1 MRCDTSPWALL
12 TVLLSFMNTCL
23 QDLVQHWITKYDWR
37 AEEARL
43 NSSLHHFKM
52 PVNSIDLHFVHER
65 SPNEHAVPLILIHGW
80 PGSILEFTELI
91 PKLVN
96 PGECLCESNESELH
110 SKSVCSCPSKIK

>member
-1 MRCDTSPWALL
+1 MRCIALL
-12 TVLLSFMNTCL
+12 KLRPFHLHSPQTTCCL
-23 QDLVQHWITKYDWR
+23 QDLIQYWVTKYDWQ

-65 SPNEHAVPLILIHGW
+65 SPNEHAIPLILIHGW

-96 PGECLCESNESELH
+96 PRECLSAFL
-110 SKSVCSCPSKIK
+110 PSSA